1 MPSTNPAVNPAVLLD
16 LDGTLVDSVFH
27 HVIAWDLA
35 LTEAGHQVPLWR
47 VHAAIGM
54 GGSRLVPWVLGT
66 HVEGID
72 ELKDSHEKKFLEQAE
87 RLRATDG
94 AHDLVEDLEIREVP
108 FVIATSATGPVRKA
122 LLEALGRTDL
132 PAIDAD
138 SVDSSKPAADL
149 LLAGCEELDVD
160 PAHATLIGDSP
171 WDAEAARRV
180 GIRAIAVRTGGFG
193 DDRLRG
199 SGAMDVVD
207 NPRALV
213 GRL

>member
-1 MPSTNPAVNPAVLLD
+1 MTTQQPAVLLD

-35 LTEAGHQVPLWR
+35 LSGAGHAVPLWR

-54 GGSRLVPWVLGT
+54 GGSRLVPWLLGRQ
-66 HVEGID
+66 VEEVD
-72 ELKDSHEKKFLEQAE
+72 ELKDVHEQRFLEQSG

-94 AHDLVEDLEIREVP
+94 AMALIEDLEVREVP
-108 FVIATSATGPVRKA
+108 FAIATSATGPVRKA

-149 LLAGCEELDVD
+149 LLAGCEELGID
-160 PAHATLIGDSP
+160 PGHATLIGDSP

-193 DDRLRG
+193 DQRLRDG
-199 SGAMDVVD
+199 GAMDVVD
-207 NPRALV
+207 DPRALV

>member
-1 MPSTNPAVNPAVLLD
+1 MASTNPAVLLD

-35 LTEAGHQVPLWR
+35 LTEAGHPIPLWR
-47 VHAAIGM
+47 IHAAIGM
-54 GGSRLVPWVLGT
+54 GGSRLVPWLLGE
-66 HVEGID
+66 HVDELT
-72 ELKDSHEKKFLEQAE
+72 ELKDAHEELFLEQAD
-87 RLRATDG
+87 RLRPTEG
-94 AHDLVEDLEIREVP
+94 ARALVEDLEVRGVP
-108 FVIATSATGPVRKA
+108 FVIATSATGPVREA
-122 LLEALGRTDL
+122 LLEALDRTDL

-138 SVDSSKPAADL
+138 GVDSSKPAADL
-149 LLAGCEELDVD
+149 LLAGCEELGVD

-180 GIRAIAVRTGGFG
+180 GIRSIAVRTGGFG
-193 DDRLRG
+193 DDRLLRG
-199 SGAMDVVD
+199 GAMDVVD